1 MQLVLSE
8 DQELISKTVG
18 DFVEE
23 RSPVSRFRALRDSN
37 DDTGYSK
44 ALWKEMAELGWV
56 GISIPEEYG
65 GAGMG
70 LADLAIVLEGL
81 GSRLAPEPFFSTVL
95 LGGQMLT

>member
-8 DQELISKTVG
+8 DQELISKTVE

-56 GISIPEEYG
+56 GITIPEEYG

-70 LADLAIVLEGL
+70 LADLAIVLEGF
-81 GSRLAPEPFFSTVL
+81 RVYNTDL
-95 LGGQMLT
+95 LFCAFDLLVENVR